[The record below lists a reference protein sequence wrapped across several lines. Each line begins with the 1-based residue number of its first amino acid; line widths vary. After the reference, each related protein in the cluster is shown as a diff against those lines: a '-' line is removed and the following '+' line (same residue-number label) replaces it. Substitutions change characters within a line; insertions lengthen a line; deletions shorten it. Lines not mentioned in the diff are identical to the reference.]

1 MLLICM
7 PGPMRDYIPGIA
19 MLGAT
24 VIAALTRWLFKNSGR
39 LGEGTNAGNLNWQ
52 SSPFLENG
60 QSKFRPSFSL
70 CRPSFVSVFSDAS
83 CWKTLSRHA
92 SNLKRWQAGASTSSN
107 IVAAL
112 KAYDTKF
119 NPRGQNV
126 PEASRVYRVQV
137 LHTLVLISGES
148 LMRQP
153 HSMILSSIDAG

>member
-7 PGPMRDYIPGIA
+7 PGPMRDNIPGIA

-70 CRPSFVSVFSDAS
+70 CADPLLYQF
-83 CWKTLSRHA
+83 
-92 SNLKRWQAGASTSSN
+92 
-107 IVAAL
+107 
-112 KAYDTKF
+112 
-119 NPRGQNV
+119 
-126 PEASRVYRVQV
+126 
-137 LHTLVLISGES
+137 S
-148 LMRQP
+148 LMP
-153 HSMILSSIDAG
+153 VAGRRCRDMLVI